1 MKSPHLYQAFT
12 GLSLGFLFINS
23 TFAPPALAGRYV
35 LNQTPQ
41 TIERYFGRYLKKQT
55 SEGKVIYTYA
65 PKSFRRLF
73 PLFPKSNFSITFVN
87 NQAKSINLNFNSD
100 FDKYSGN
107 YNYDQQ
113 SAAKFYKYIFGY
125 HPPIWQELTAKFS
138 GNETIYFY
146 EYCLGDGVATSF
158 ERYGYKQFTD
168 SATFAYNTRC
178 ESPDNRNLN

>member
-1 MKSPHLYQAFT
+1 MKYYHLSQSCIQLT
-12 GLSLGFLFINS
+12 VGFLLINS
-23 TFAPPALAGRYV
+23 IFNPPALAGRYV

-55 SEGKVIYTYA
+55 SDEKVIYTYA

-73 PLFPKSNFSITFVN
+73 TQFPKSNFSIIFVN
-87 NQAKSINLNFNSD
+87 NQAQSINLNFNSD
-100 FDKYSGN
+100 FDKYSGTYN
-107 YNYDQQ
+107 YNQE

-125 HPPIWQELTAKFS
+125 QPPVWQELTAKFS

-146 EYCLGDGVATSF
+146 KYCLGDGVATSF

-168 SATFAYNTRC
+168 SATLAYNTRC
-178 ESPDNRNLN
+178 ESPD